1 MKIKG
6 RFLTTGIGSLPYL
19 DPLKSSEK
27 ICKDFSIPFWPQLPK
42 RDFNENMYS
51 QFSQGL
57 PGAIIDRRNKRLYV
71 QGSKD
76 LSEGLAKIYEATIS
90 GEHTSFGITKEF
102 AEGLYAFIEVAKKY
116 KPQYV
121 KGHVTGPVSLG
132 LGIADENGKAIIY
145 NSELKEA
152 LVRLLAIKA
161 VWQINQL
168 KALSSEIIIFID
180 EPYLTSFGSSFVN
193 IQRQDIVS
201 MLNVIIQEIH
211 SKGSI
216 AGVHCCGNTD
226 WSIFTDTDIDI
237 INFDAYAY
245 LDSVLLYYKEIN
257 KFLQRGGC
265 LAWGIVPTSEA
276 VLKETSQTLFEQL
289 SKGIEELE
297 KKSIPRNLMIANSIL
312 TPSCGMG
319 TLSEALTEDI
329 ITKLNR
335 VSKLAKGLT

>member
-1 MKIKG
+1 
-6 RFLTTGIGSLPYL
+6 
-19 DPLKSSEK
+19 
-27 ICKDFSIPFWPQLPK
+27 
-42 RDFNENMYS
+42 
-51 QFSQGL
+51 
-57 PGAIIDRRNKRLYV
+57 
-71 QGSKD
+71 
-76 LSEGLAKIYEATIS
+76 
-90 GEHTSFGITKEF
+90 
-102 AEGLYAFIEVAKKY
+102 
-116 KPQYV
+116 
-121 KGHVTGPVSLG
+121 
-132 LGIADENGKAIIY
+132 
-145 NSELKEA
+145 
-152 LVRLLAIKA
+152 
-161 VWQINQL
+161 
-168 KALSSEIIIFID
+168 
-180 EPYLTSFGSSFVN
+180 
-193 IQRQDIVS
+193 

-245 LDSVLLYYKEIN
+245 IDSVLLYYKEIN